1 VVTNRSFFIHFIHKR
16 FPCKLGLGKTA
27 YFEGVGVAAVIL
39 PPSKNI
45 FFLSPVFLS
54 PDDDCNTLSTRA
66 MNKSGHF
73 KDVTEKIHHSLT
85 FTSLDGSKH
94 AIPFIQRNTLDYVK
108 ATIISTSS
116 AASIVKYKAPEVTL
130 ASTHSV
136 CRLTNSSP
144 KAAEV
149 LSMYLHL
156 KYGHRAV
163 SDIQRMV
170 DAGIIV
176 IPQGFPRKLTKLS
189 APCPICVIGGATRIS
204 RGPIVDTTEL
214 PVGTRFHADFS
225 FYSVTSI
232 RGFKALLTITD
243 ATSRREGRFPI
254 PSLNVLHW
262 QS

>member
-1 VVTNRSFFIHFIHKR
+1 
-16 FPCKLGLGKTA
+16 
-27 YFEGVGVAAVIL
+27 
-39 PPSKNI
+39 
-45 FFLSPVFLS
+45 
-54 PDDDCNTLSTRA
+54 
-66 MNKSGHF
+66 M
-73 KDVTEKIHHSLT
+73 
-85 FTSLDGSKH
+85 
-94 AIPFIQRNTLDYVK
+94 
-108 ATIISTSS
+108 
-116 AASIVKYKAPEVTL
+116 TL
-130 ASTHSV
+130 ASTQSV

-163 SDIQRMV
+163 SDIQGMV

-176 IPQGFPRKLTKLS
+176 IPQGFPRKLTELS

-232 RGFKALLTITD
+232 RGFKSLLTITD
-243 ATSRREGRFPI
+243 ATSRQEWCFPTKSKRPPLAI
-254 PSLNVLHW
+254 VSHFIRTIRRANYPATRL
-262 QS
+262 